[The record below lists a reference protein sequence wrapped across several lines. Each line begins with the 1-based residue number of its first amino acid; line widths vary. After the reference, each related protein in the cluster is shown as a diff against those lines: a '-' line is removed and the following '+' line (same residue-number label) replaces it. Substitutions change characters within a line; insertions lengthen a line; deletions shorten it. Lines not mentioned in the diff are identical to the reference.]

1 MKIVHISEKE
11 EANKEIFWEILSD
24 ETIAEDTFL
33 IPKVPMQKAGGWNA
47 RLKAKRLYELLLRLL
62 DLYSIRLEECDAT
75 ISHLEEYITI
85 EKEEKASAWESL
97 CTDCYIIAR
106 YKEKLLE
113 WGYFD
118 CVVESVLEYADTC
131 GLQEQAVAQ
140 LEKMLNR
147 SEAYYEIDDA
157 TRPILIYKG
166 EDICHNILNVF
177 AEQFGEALERYG
189 CPVEYFDSQKDDL
202 NTVTKYVGEHY
213 RAIIGVQSY
222 MFSIKM
228 ADGMAYL
235 HNLIYGPKFNF
246 IFDHPVWL
254 KNHLEG
260 NVENF
265 CVLTHD
271 NHYVKFIE
279 DYYRQKAVLFPPAG
293 IVSTKM
299 QEEKVYDISFVGTF
313 GNYWNEILLI
323 RKMERKQ
330 RFMANRFL
338 LFMRKNPDM
347 TSEDAFHQVL
357 KFYGRDCYGEEFLEL
372 FYPMRRVIYCVMH
385 YYRYQVIKTLL
396 EDGLRVDVFGDSWEG
411 CPLRRYSNLVCH
423 AGVTSQE
430 SLKVYRQSKLSL
442 NVMSWHKGGFTER
455 MANIMLAGAVLVTD
469 WTDYLQGRFETGKD
483 LIIFRLEE
491 RKHLPKRIRKL
502 LVKEEQWKYVM
513 ENGKKKAEAFHTW
526 DSRAKEFIEDIL
538 EGDICRKK

>member
-33 IPKVPMQKAGGWNA
+33 IPKVPMQKAGGWNV

-75 ISHLEEYITI
+75 LSHLEEYITI
-85 EKEEKASAWESL
+85 EKEEKASAWESI

-106 YKEKLLE
+106 YKEKLLA

-118 CVVESVLEYADTC
+118 CVVESVLEYAASC

-140 LEKMLNR
+140 LEKMLSR
-147 SEAYYEIDDA
+147 AEEYYEIDDA
-157 TRPILIYKG
+157 VRPILVYKG
-166 EDICHNILNVF
+166 DGVCYNILNVF

-189 CPVEYFDSQKDDL
+189 CLVEYFDPENGNINNITQYIGKR
-202 NTVTKYVGEHY
+202 Y
-213 RAIIGVQSY
+213 RAIVGMQSY
-222 MFSIKM
+222 LFSVKM
-228 ADGMAYL
+228 ADQVTYL
-235 HNLIYGPKFNF
+235 HNLISAPKFNVV
-246 IFDHPVWL
+246 FDHPVWL
-254 KNHLEG
+254 KPHLMG
-260 NVENF
+260 DIQDYYA
-265 CVLTHD
+265 LTHD
-271 NHYVKFIE
+271 DTYVKFLE
-279 DYYRQKAVLFPPAG
+279 DYYQKKSYLLPPAG
-293 IVSTKM
+293 IE
-299 QEEKVYDISFVGTF
+299 QPDGREEKRYDISFVGTC
-313 GNYWNEILLI
+313 GNHWEQVRII
-323 RKMERKQ
+323 HKMEREQ

-396 EDGLRVDVFGDSWEG
+396 EAGLQVDVFGESWEY
-411 CPLRRYSNLVCH
+411 CPLRSYPNLIYH
-423 AGVTSQE
+423 PSVTSEE
-430 SLKVYRQSKLSL
+430 SLKVYQQSKLSL
-442 NVMSWHKGGFTER
+442 NIMSWHKGGFTER

-469 WTDYLQGRFETGKD
+469 WTTYLSGRFEAGKD
-483 LIIFRLEE
+483 LITFRLEE
-491 RKHLPKRIRKL
+491 MEQLPKRIRECL
-502 LVKEEQWKYVM
+502 ENEEQWNVMM
-513 ENGKKKAEAFHTW
+513 ENGKRKAETYHTW
-526 DSRAKEFIEDIL
+526 DCRAKEFVEDIL
-538 EGDICRKK
+538 EGDVCRKK